1 MSTLPCTTI
10 QGWQVQQCKT
20 EGKLLAAHITELVSI
35 QEANVGIPEIPLS
48 RKEVIQTAEM
58 IKS

>member
-1 MSTLPCTTI
+1 MYNNSVLAGATM
-10 QGWQVQQCKT
+10 QT
-20 EGKLLAAHITELVSI
+20 EGKLLAACITELVSI